1 MLLKIFCL
9 EIKFPDKKMELK
21 TLLSKDPAQIA
32 LTQLLE
38 YGRAPLSFAL
48 CF

>member
-1 MLLKIFCL
+1 MLLNFFCL
-9 EIKFPDKKMELK
+9 EIKYADKKMELK

-38 YGRAPLSFAL
+38 YGCAPLSFAL